1 MSDPNQPSEEPGKIH
16 TDSAWKEQVRAE
28 KEKLKQPS
36 APEEPPADTTSEP
49 PPAAPTEE
57 SAAPGSSGEDYGD
70 PPLPP
75 ASLMTL
81 VSMLATESLMA
92 LGQFRD
98 PGTGQPMVKRL
109 NTARHLIDTLD
120 VLQEKTKGNL
130 QPEEAKMLEDTTHQ
144 LRMVYVELN
153 KP

>member
-1 MSDPNQPSEEPGKIH
+1 MTDPNQPPEEERKIH
-16 TDSAWKEQVRAE
+16 IDSDWKEQVRAE
-28 KEKLKQPS
+28 KEKLKQSSDSEQPS
-36 APEEPPADTTSEP
+36 LEQPGEPPQE
-49 PPAAPTEE
+49 APTAE
-57 SAAPGSSGEDYGD
+57 SATPGGAGEEYGD

-98 PGTGQPMVKRL
+98 PGTGQPMQKRL

>member
-16 TDSAWKEQVRAE
+16 IDSDWKEQVRAE

-36 APEEPPADTTSEP
+36 APEVPPEEPTSEP
-49 PPAAPTEE
+49 PPAAPSGE
-57 SAAPGSSGEDYGD
+57 SAEDYGD

-98 PGTGQPMVKRL
+98 PATGQPMQQRL